1 MQRRNQAVE
10 ELISSFEKNA
20 LEEVRVSLTEYR
32 GHQLI
37 DLRVYYASSDGE
49 SRPTKKGLALS
60 VGLYPELKEALA
72 KLEQTLK
79 DRGLLEDSAA

>member
-1 MQRRNQAVE
+1 ME

-20 LEEVRVSLTEYR
+20 LEEVRVSLTEFK

-37 DLRVYYASSDGE
+37 DLRVYYLSADGE

-60 VGLYPELKEALA
+60 IGLYHELKESLA
-72 KLEQTLK
+72 KLEQVLK
-79 DRGLLEDSAA
+79 DRGLLEEPET